1 MRTSIAFLVLLVA
14 APACG
19 KVRLPGSGSDGG
31 EPGDDG
37 GGDIDA
43 AEPGPVTVTVLSFD
57 GQRTPV
63 EGVQVAFFDA
73 DGSHRVTLDSNGD
86 GVATADLSP
95 GGAVV
100 AFVDAAPLGAS
111 SMAARAVLAVAPGD
125 QIVIG
130 GEPLVGGTTVSN
142 MTITLPAVT
151 GAGEYIVYTPCG
163 TFSSGNNVVPLAFFA
178 GCDLDSFAYL
188 ATASGD
194 AGPSFLREEDATV
207 IPGGNYNAMGAWQ
220 MTPTRAFRFTGVPDE
235 ADYVDTGVFGYRVGE
250 QQLNVF
256 LTRDAAEATSDT
268 LTLRPQRMPSY
279 DQTMYWTLV
288 RAEQAALGSFN
299 VVHWLDPDAATE
311 WNLSELMLPW
321 MGPIGFDAATRRAGW
336 RMVGA
341 GTWDATYLT
350 VVASRNDGETFRETQ
365 WFIVAPPGIEEIVLP
380 ELPAEL
386 AEYYLPDP
394 ENVYAYGQI
403 VESSEMDGYPA
414 ARQKGFDPMYF
425 PRHEPLGSVTRASFS
440 GTPGDG

>member
-1 MRTSIAFLVLLVA
+1 MRTSIALLVLLVA

-37 GGDIDA
+37 GGSADA

-63 EGVQVAFFDA
+63 EGTQVAFFDV
-73 DGSHRVTLDSNGD
+73 DGSHRVTRDTNAD

-100 AFVDAAPLGAS
+100 AFVDAAPTGS
-111 SMAARAVLAVAPGD
+111 PSRAARAVLAVAPGD

-130 GEPLVGGTTVSN
+130 GQPFVGGATVN
-142 MTITLPAVT
+142 DMTITLPVVT
-151 GAGEYIVYTPCG
+151 GTPEYIVYTPCG
-163 TFSSGNNVVPLAFFA
+163 TFSSGTEVVYVAFYA
-178 GCDLDSFAYL
+178 GCDVDSFAYL
-188 ATASGD
+188 ATANGD
-194 AGPSFLREEDATV
+194 EGPSFLREPDAPV
-207 IPGGNYNAMGAWQ
+207 IPGGNYDAMSAWQ
-220 MTPTRAFRFTGVPDE
+220 VTPTRAFRYTGVPDE
-235 ADYVDTGVFGYRVGE
+235 ASTIDAGVFGYRIDG

-256 LTRDAAEATSDT
+256 MTRDAADAVSDT
-268 LTLRPQRMPSY
+268 LTLRPQRIPSY
-279 DQTMYWTLV
+279 DQTMHWALV
-288 RAEQAALGSFN
+288 RAEQPSLGSFN
-299 VVHWLDPDAATE
+299 VVHWQGPDAATE
-311 WNLSELMLPW
+311 WDLSELMLPW

-336 RMVGA
+336 QMVGT

-350 VVASRNDGETFRETQ
+350 VVASSNDGEKFRETQ

-386 AEYYLPDP
+386 TEYYLPDP
-394 ENVYAYGQI
+394 QNVFAYGQI
-403 VESSEMDGYPA
+403 VESSELDGYPE
-414 ARQKGFDPMYF
+414 ARQKGFDPSYE
-425 PRHEPLGSVTRASFS
+425 PRLEPAGSVTRSSFS
-440 GTPGDG
+440 GNPDS